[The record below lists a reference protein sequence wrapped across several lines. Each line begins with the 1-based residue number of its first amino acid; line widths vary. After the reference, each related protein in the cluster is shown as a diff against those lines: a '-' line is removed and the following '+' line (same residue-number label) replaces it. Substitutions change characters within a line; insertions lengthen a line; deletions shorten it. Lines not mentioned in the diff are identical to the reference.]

1 VEANQIDI
9 FASTVLGNLQ
19 QVDETQ
25 EAGLARQ
32 FRSDIGKADRL
43 NGIHLDLTFFHPVPG
58 AHFDMR
64 TRPDANAASNFSAAD
79 ALAKPLSEY
88 HEEKFTLGG
97 GNPRNMRY

>member
-1 VEANQIDI
+1 
-9 FASTVLGNLQ
+9 
-19 QVDETQ
+19 
-25 EAGLARQ
+25 
-32 FRSDIGKADRL
+32 
-43 NGIHLDLTFFHPVPG
+43 
-58 AHFDMR
+58 MR